1 MRVDSLHIYP
11 VKGCRAVDLAEAAV
25 ERRGLAHDRRWMI
38 VDRDGKFMSQREHP
52 GLATIETGIDDAHI
66 TLSAAGAGRIR
77 VPLPAQD
84 AEKVKAVLW
93 KQDVEGYSGGAEA
106 DRWLGEYLGVP
117 CRLVWQG
124 GLPREVSPKY
134 SAPGT
139 QTSYADGFPLLI
151 TATSSLKDLNNRMP
165 APLPMNRFR
174 PNIVIGNSAAWEE
187 DRWKKIR
194 VGGIEIDIS
203 KPCTRCVVTTTDQKT
218 GAKDSPEPLKTL
230 KGFRLLRTPDIA
242 GVVFGWNA
250 VPVSEGR
257 IKTGDS
263 VEVLATQQP
272 PAFASV
278 G

>member
-11 VKGCRAVDLAEAAV
+11 VKGCRAVDLAEAAI
-25 ERRGLAHDRRWMI
+25 ERRGLAHDRRWMLL
-38 VDRDGKFMSQREHP
+38 DENGKFISQREQP
-52 GLATIETGIDDAHI
+52 KLATIETGIDDAQLI
-66 TLSAAGAGRIR
+66 LSAAGAGSIR
-77 VPLPAQD
+77 VPLPAED
-84 AEKVKAVLW
+84 ADKVKAVLW

-106 DRWLGEYLGVP
+106 DRWLGEYLGAP

-134 SAPGT
+134 SEPGT
-139 QTSYADGFPLLI
+139 QASYADGFPLLI

-187 DRWKKIR
+187 DGWKKIR
-194 VGGIEIDIS
+194 IGGIEIDIS
-203 KPCTRCVVTTTDQKT
+203 KPCTRCVVTTTDQQT

-230 KGFRLLRTPDIA
+230 KGFRLLRTPDLT
-242 GVVFGWNA
+242 GVVFGQNA
-250 VPVSEGR
+250 VPLCEGR

-263 VEVLATQQP
+263 VEILATQEP
-272 PAFASV
+272 PAFAGV